1 MSAEKA
7 LLEMLEVA
15 RGVRVEMVAEVVE
28 VLAELHDQTAAK
40 AGMVVVAAQAVA
52 VPAAVIIILVI
63 LTMIR

>member
-1 MSAEKA
+1 
-7 LLEMLEVA
+7 MLEVA
-15 RGVRVEMVAEVVE
+15 RAVRVEMVAGLVG

-40 AGMVVVAAQAVA
+40 ADMVVVAAQAVA